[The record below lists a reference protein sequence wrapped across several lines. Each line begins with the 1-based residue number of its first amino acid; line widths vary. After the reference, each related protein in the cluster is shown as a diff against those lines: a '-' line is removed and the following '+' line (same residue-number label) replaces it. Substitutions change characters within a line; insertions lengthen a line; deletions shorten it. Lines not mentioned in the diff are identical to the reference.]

1 MGYTVAKGN
10 QRVDPDEVTKK
21 MSGRE
26 LEGVVDLRSD
36 TVTRPTAE
44 MRRAMAE
51 AEVGDDV
58 YGEDPTVNRLEKRA
72 AEMFGKEA
80 ALFVPTGCMGNLIA
94 IKIWTHHGNE
104 VICEERS
111 HVNLYEL
118 ASMSAIAGCM
128 PRIARGEDGILTWK
142 EIEAVIR
149 PKIYYDSQTALICL
163 ENTAN
168 MAGGTVYP
176 TSQLEEICDCA
187 HALEL
192 KVHLDGARIFNAAAA
207 LGENV
212 AQMTRKVDSVMFCL
226 SKGLGAPVGSMVVGT
241 KAFIEKARIY
251 RKMFGGGMR
260 QAGVIAAAGL
270 IALEESPARLHIDHE
285 NAKRLAEGI
294 AEIPGL
300 KIDPKK
306 VRSNIVIFDCSKAG
320 MTAVELCDALHS
332 RGIWAQDTALYS
344 VRMVT
349 HCDVDRAGCE
359 RAMAVLKEVVA
370 RTQRVGA

>member
-1 MGYTVAKGN
+1 MSYTVAKGN
-10 QRVDPDEVTKK
+10 QRADPDELEE
-21 MSGRE
+21 MRMP

-58 YGEDPTVNRLEKRA
+58 YGEDPTVNHLEKRA
-72 AEMFGKEA
+72 AELFGKEA
-80 ALFVPTGCMGNLIA
+80 ALFVPTGCMGNLIS

-128 PRIARGEDGILTWK
+128 PRVARGEDGILTWK

-163 ENTAN
+163 ENTNN

-176 TSQLEEICDCA
+176 TERVDEICEHA
-187 HALEL
+187 HAAGL
-192 KVHLDGARIFNAAAA
+192 KVHLDGARIFNAAAT

-212 AQMTRKVDSVMFCL
+212 APMTKGADSVMFCL
-226 SKGLGAPVGSMVVGT
+226 SKGLGAPVGSMMVGT
-241 KAFIEKARIY
+241 KAFIEKARMY

-270 IALEESPARLHIDHE
+270 IALEKSPGRLHIDHE

-300 KIDPKK
+300 RIDPKK
-306 VRSNIVIFDCSKAG
+306 VRSNIVIFDCSRAG
-320 MTAVELCDALHS
+320 MTAVELCDAVHVH
-332 RGIWAQDTALYS
+332 GVWAQDTALYS
-344 VRMVT
+344 VRLVT

-359 RAMAVLKEVVA
+359 KALAVLKEVVTKA
-370 RTQRVGA
+370 QKAGA